1 MSYLLNLLDDVG
13 HAKRFRNHRLD
24 LQGPRVDVGFT
35 WLRLEGLWYSR
46 DENCKPAHRFG
57 LVGDNL
63 DFPVLPPAKTVANEL
78 PRQLT

>member
-1 MSYLLNLLDDVG
+1 MSYFRDLLDDVG

-24 LQGPRVDVGFT
+24 SQAPRVYVGIT
-35 WLRLEGLWYSR
+35 WLRSEGLRYSR

-78 PRQLT
+78 PRQPT